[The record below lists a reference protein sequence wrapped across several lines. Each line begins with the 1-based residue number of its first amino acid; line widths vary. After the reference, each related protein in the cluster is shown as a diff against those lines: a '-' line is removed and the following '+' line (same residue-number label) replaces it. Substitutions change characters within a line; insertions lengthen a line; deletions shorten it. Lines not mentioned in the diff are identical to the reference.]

1 VGDFILL
8 DIGGSYIKSCTLRR
22 GTKELLNLRK
32 FDMPPFISLLDE
44 KREIHAHD
52 FTHAIFNAVAIQK
65 KFHSESTEIL
75 VSGQMGGFENSSGN
89 LVSWQDQRMLSNTYK
104 DKFDSLLKDFSK
116 DQLFGLTGATI
127 YPGLPLFALLL
138 FPSVDRPNRFNSV
151 ISYAIGRLTGI
162 AQPPMHITDAA
173 ASGFYDVIGEKW
185 IPEFSRLMEDEVSFP
200 EVVKAVSKVGYSKD
214 FDLNVFCGVGDQ
226 QASLLG
232 AGLNKE
238 NLVVNIGT
246 GGQVAVLKSKTERLP
261 RTAFRPYFENQSIA
275 TITHLPSGRAL
286 KAFVEYCCGGTSSNH
301 YEYFFDLMLKN
312 DSIGEIDIVNFNATL
327 DQIKKSQIAYDYSGI
342 AGSFF
347 NSMLKVYSDSI
358 KQISLN
364 EDLVFAGGVGQ
375 KFSLLSQYLAI
386 DLKRNTYI
394 SHSTE
399 TTLEG
404 LALLSANV

>member
-1 VGDFILL
+1 MGDFILL

-22 GTKELLNLRK
+22 GTRELLNLQK
-32 FDMPPFISLLDE
+32 FDMPPFISLFNE

-52 FTHAIFNAVAIQK
+52 FTQAIFNAVAIQK
-65 KFHSESTEIL
+65 KFHLESTEIL

-89 LVSWQDQRMLSNTYK
+89 LVSWQDQRVLSSTYK
-104 DKFDSLLKDFSK
+104 DRFDSLLRDFSTSR
-116 DQLFGLTGATI
+116 LFELTGATI

-138 FPSVDRPNRFNSV
+138 FPNADRPKSFNSV
-151 ISYAIGRLTGI
+151 ISSAIARLTGI

-173 ASGFYDVIGEKW
+173 ASGFYDVIGEEW
-185 IPEFSRLMEDEVSFP
+185 IPEFSRLMEYSVSFP
-200 EVVKAVSKVGYSKD
+200 IVFKDVSKVGYSKD

-232 AGLNKE
+232 AGLNKK

-246 GGQVAVLKSKTERLP
+246 GGQVAVLKSKRERSP
-261 RTAFRPYFENQSIA
+261 KTAFRPYFENQSIA

-286 KAFVEYCCGGTSSNH
+286 KAFVQYCCGGTSSNH
-301 YEYFFDLMLKN
+301 YEYFFELILKN
-312 DSIGEIDIVNFNATL
+312 NYVGEIDIVNFNATL
-327 DQIKKSQIAYDYSGI
+327 DQIKQSQIAYDYSGI

-347 NSMLKVYSDSI
+347 KSMLKIYSDSI

-364 EDLVFAGGVGQ
+364 EDLLFAGGVGQ

-386 DLKRNTYI
+386 ELDRNTYV
-394 SHSTE
+394 SDSTE

-404 LALLSANV
+404 LALLSTNL